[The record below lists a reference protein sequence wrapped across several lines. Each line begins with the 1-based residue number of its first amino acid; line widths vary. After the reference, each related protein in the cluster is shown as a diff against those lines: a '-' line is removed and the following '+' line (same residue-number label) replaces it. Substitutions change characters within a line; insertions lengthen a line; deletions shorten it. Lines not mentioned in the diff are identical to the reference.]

1 MATANE
7 MKTVVSYSGN
17 GLVFAVLS
25 IGSCWSVAV
34 RKFDPIWRGYWVIDV
49 MSCES
54 EQEARSAA
62 WAMSEPDGYKGV

>member
-1 MATANE
+1 MDAVNE
-7 MKTVVSYSGN
+7 IKTVVSFSGN

-34 RKFDPIWRGYWVIDV
+34 KKFGALNTYKVIDV

>member
-1 MATANE
+1 MN
-7 MKTVVSYSGN
+7 TVVAYSGN
-17 GLVFAVLS
+17 GLVFAVLN
-25 IGSCWSVAV
+25 IGGDFVVAV
-34 RKFDPIWRGYWVIDV
+34 RKYHVGLGSYQAVDV

>member
-1 MATANE
+1 MDV
-7 MKTVVSYSGN
+7 KTVVSFSGN
-17 GLVFAVLS
+17 GFVFAVLS

-34 RKFDPIWRGYWVIDV
+34 KKYGVMNSYKVIDV